1 MFMFSGYL
9 HMVSVRIM
17 CGGGGV
23 IICGGWWWWWWCD
36 VVVKTAMDVVVEA
49 VTLEV
54 THLLYA
60 TLVFFPLILTFF
72 LARLEAGVE
81 VGVDR
86 DEDEACGVDEAV
98 LRSGINSLSACSIRS
113 ILWVRWMSEV

>member
-1 MFMFSGYL
+1 M
-9 HMVSVRIM
+9 
-17 CGGGGV
+17 
-23 IICGGWWWWWWCD
+23 
-36 VVVKTAMDVVVEA
+36 VVKTVMDVVVVVV

-60 TLVFFPLILTFF
+60 TLVFFPLILTF

-81 VGVDR
+81 AGVDR
-86 DEDEACGVDEAV
+86 DEVEACGVDEAEAV

-113 ILWVRWMSEV
+113 ILWVSWMSEV

>member
-1 MFMFSGYL
+1 M
-9 HMVSVRIM
+9 
-17 CGGGGV
+17 
-23 IICGGWWWWWWCD
+23 
-36 VVVKTAMDVVVEA
+36 VVKTVMDVVVVVV

-60 TLVFFPLILTFF
+60 TLVFFPLILTF

-81 VGVDR
+81 AGVDR
-86 DEDEACGVDEAV
+86 DEVEACGVDEAV

>member
-1 MFMFSGYL
+1 M
-9 HMVSVRIM
+9 
-17 CGGGGV
+17 
-23 IICGGWWWWWWCD
+23 
-36 VVVKTAMDVVVEA
+36 VKTVMDVVVVVV

-60 TLVFFPLILTFF
+60 TLVFFPLILTF

-81 VGVDR
+81 AGVDR
-86 DEDEACGVDEAV
+86 DEVEACGVDEAV